1 MEDETQLMKD
11 VRRTLN
17 AMRNYE
23 QVSSKRER
31 LTNIQQTI
39 RYLREQPPAQP
50 FANALQFPNVDFTQ
64 PLPLAQETISPLVAT
79 ANVAKPPSPQ
89 PERKVES
96 SERKVESSEI
106 KKEIPIAAKTEVP
119 NPFLEKPA
127 EIAKS
132 EEIKTEPKPNVD
144 IIVKNIVDTSK
155 YLLTFQFTYVA
166 LVMHLRGCLFQRSK
180 VGKEIISEVQKLLEV
195 KSDDNLALVR
205 EYLSLAWAKMLP
217 FSAVWNPENTG
228 FISTTLILATKAK
241 EMTNIELEY
250 NTLAGKDQ
258 GQASLKSTD
267 EDTLNLYAL
276 FSKKFV
282 YLIGGV
288 QSRAFAKTTG
298 YGGYVGRTPI
308 FSYDK
313 DLVTSIWKSWL
324 SDFGTLLGTE
334 DAIEQLTKKIDNDT
348 NSWFNFKIAWAETL
362 KESKKIETTPLCKD
376 FFGILNVLSQE
387 TIPKW
392 TYTEKECK
400 TETHFDLIMEIG
412 NIVKIGAV
420 DPNSPKDV
428 QNKIRCGLQSAFSD
442 IFSAAMIEWSKHIF
456 VNPTTGNFM
465 IDDST
470 GSGLTKGWASKLFGA
485 TGRFLSYFST
495 G

>member
-64 PLPLAQETISPLVAT
+64 PIPLAQETISPLVAA

-96 SERKVESSEI
+96 SERKVESIEI
-106 KKEIPIAAKTEVP
+106 KKEIPIAAEVP

-144 IIVKNIVDTSK
+144 ITVKTIVNTSK

-166 LVMHLRGCLFQRSK
+166 LVMHLRACLFQRSTD
-180 VGKEIISEVQKLLEV
+180 GKEIIIKVQTLLDDD
-195 KSDDNLALVR
+195 KSDENLTLIR

-217 FSAVWNPENTG
+217 FSAVWNYENTG
-228 FISTTLILATKAK
+228 FISNTLIHTSKAK
-241 EMTNIELEY
+241 EMEAIASIYT
-250 NTLAGKDQ
+250 TLAGNGK
-258 GQASLKSTD
+258 ASINEDDDSTLKLSD
-267 EDTLNLYAL
+267 L
-276 FSKKFV
+276 FSERFV
-282 YLIGGV
+282 SLIGDRVIGV
-288 QSRAFAKTTG
+288 VSKPFAKTTHSG
-298 YGGYVGRTPI
+298 I
-308 FSYDK
+308 FGMTTQYSYDNA
-313 DLVTSIWKSWL
+313 LVTEIWQKWL
-324 SDFGTLLGTE
+324 YDLGTLLKT
-334 DAIEQLTKKIDNDT
+334 DDSIEQLTQKIDADT
-348 NSWFNFKIAWAETL
+348 KSWFNFKSAWAKPLETT
-362 KESKKIETTPLCKD
+362 KNIETTPLCKD
-376 FFGILNVLSQE
+376 FFAILNVLSQE

-392 TYTEKECK
+392 KYTDKECK

-412 NIVKIGAV
+412 NIVKIAAV
-420 DPNSPKDV
+420 DSNSPKDV
-428 QNKIRCGLQSAFSD
+428 QNKIRCGLQSAFAD

-456 VNPTTGNFM
+456 VNGKTGNFT
-465 IDDST
+465 IDDAADT
-470 GSGLTKGWASKLFGA
+470 GLTPGWASKLFSA
-485 TGRFLSYFST
+485 TSKFLSYFST